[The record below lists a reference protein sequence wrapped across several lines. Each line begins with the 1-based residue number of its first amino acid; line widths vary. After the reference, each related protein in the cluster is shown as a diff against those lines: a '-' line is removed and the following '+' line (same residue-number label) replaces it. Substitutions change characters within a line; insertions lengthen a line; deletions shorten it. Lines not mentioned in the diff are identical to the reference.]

1 MKHPVRYRLEYY
13 LVRLLWAI
21 FAALPLSAASGLGAV
36 VGSALARVPPLR
48 ARVARNLAR
57 ALPELSGQ
65 ERAVINKGVWK
76 NLGRTMAEQPHL
88 KNFTVTESSPGAG
101 QIQVIGG
108 EYLQPD
114 YDQGHAVILFS
125 GHLANWELMPMVIS
139 RYGRPLH
146 AIYRAPNNPLIDKW
160 LYRLRDGVVVS
171 ALAKG
176 RSAARGI
183 LSALKQ
189 GHSIAMLVD
198 QKMNDGIPVDFFG
211 QTAMTA
217 PALAQLAL
225 RQNIK
230 VLPVNCERI
239 GGATFRITVLEPLT
253 YSKTDNHQ
261 DDVAKLMAQVNDML
275 EGWIRARPEQW
286 LWPHNRWPK

>member
-1 MKHPVRYRLEYY
+1 MKHPIRYRLEYF
-13 LVRLLWAI
+13 LVRLFWAL
-21 FAALPLSAASGLGAV
+21 FASLPLATASDLGAV
-36 VGSALARVPPLR
+36 LGRALAYLPPLR
-48 ARVARNLAR
+48 ARVERNLRR
-57 ALPELSGQ
+57 ALPELSQ
-65 ERAVINKGVWK
+65 EQRAVINMGVWQ
-76 NLGRTMAEQPHL
+76 NLGRAMAELPHL
-88 KNFTVTESSPGAG
+88 KKFPLTEDTPGPG
-101 QIQVIGG
+101 QIQVIGS
-108 EYLQPD
+108 EYLRPA
-114 YDQGHAVILFS
+114 YDQGQPVILFS

-160 LYRLRDGVVVS
+160 LYRLRDGVVLS

-225 RQNIK
+225 RQDIK
-230 VLPVNCERI
+230 VLPVNCERLN
-239 GGATFRITVLEPLT
+239 GASFRITVAAPLVFA
-253 YSKTDNHQ
+253 KTDDHQ
-261 DDVAKLMAQVNDML
+261 DDVASLMAQVNDIL